1 MLQTNKIEKHRKFFM
16 NEFLVFGLKLEIR
29 LVKLKL
35 YILCCISTSCGLQYT
50 NQTQKKKKQ
59 NQTTTTTSVELVVYL
74 KIKKSFLKFIVMVII
89 FKHGNLI
96 FNFKAVPYG
105 FWYTQQKKKS
115 SRCHRKY

>member
-1 MLQTNKIEKHRKFFM
+1 MNFCVWSEAGDTIGNIEVIYIVLYFDVLWFTIHKP
-16 NEFLVFGLKLEIR
+16 NTEI
-29 LVKLKL
+29 
-35 YILCCISTSCGLQYT
+35 
-50 NQTQKKKKQ
+50 KKKQ

-105 FWYTQQKKKS
+105 FWYTKHKKS